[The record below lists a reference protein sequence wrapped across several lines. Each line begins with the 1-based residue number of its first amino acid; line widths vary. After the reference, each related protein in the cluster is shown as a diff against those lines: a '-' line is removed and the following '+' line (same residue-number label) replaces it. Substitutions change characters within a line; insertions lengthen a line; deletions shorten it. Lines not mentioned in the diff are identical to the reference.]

1 LITLPRTVR
10 VWAYGKPTDLRKGYN
25 GLVGIVEKELGRDPM
40 SGDLF
45 LFVSGRRRGCKVL
58 LWDGTGLCI
67 FMKRLEHGRFADL
80 WRGGGRTPV
89 KLTSS
94 ELALFIEGCALV
106 GRQALSPTEITSKSL
121 ALVDRA

>member
-1 LITLPRTVR
+1 
-10 VWAYGKPTDLRKGYN
+10 
-25 GLVGIVEKELGRDPM
+25 M

-45 LFVSGRRRGCKVL
+45 LFGSGRRRGCKVL

-67 FMKRLEHGRFADL
+67 FMNRLERGRFADL
-80 WRGGGRTPV
+80 WGGRGGAPV

-94 ELALFIEGCALV
+94 EWALFIEGCALV

-121 ALVDRA
+121 ALVDRACSSSGRGGSRTRDRHRAAPADRASSEVAARAPDYPRS